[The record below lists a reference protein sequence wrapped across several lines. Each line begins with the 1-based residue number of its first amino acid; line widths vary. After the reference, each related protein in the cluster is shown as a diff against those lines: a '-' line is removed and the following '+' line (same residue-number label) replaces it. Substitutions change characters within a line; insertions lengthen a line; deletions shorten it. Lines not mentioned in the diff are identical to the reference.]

1 MSTTAEVASSLVFDR
16 YRAIRRLAV
25 GGMGEIFLARQVV
38 GLDRLV
44 ILKSLLPHLAQ
55 DPDAVNQF
63 INEARVA
70 ATLNHPNIVSIY
82 DVGSWRGVH
91 FIVMEYIAG
100 EHLGQVMSALAR
112 DGKAAPVQVALQIA
126 RDALLAL
133 DFAHHAKNADGQV
146 MTVIHRD
153 VSPQNVMIRE
163 DGVVKVVDFG
173 IARADA
179 IAARTRT
186 GMLKG
191 KLPYIAPELLRGQ
204 PATTRSD
211 QYAVGVLA
219 WEMLTGQ
226 RLFQGVNDAAITTA
240 IVEGKVAPPSSI
252 RPEITPKVDE
262 WVLTMLAGTPEK
274 RFERCSAAARVAT
287 AIATELSDPSDEHT
301 VAAYIGELIG
311 GSVAERVRDLTPTDD
326 TLLQQ
331 QVTRTS
337 LQQPLHTTKKVA
349 VAEKTR
355 KHAVTAVAV
364 ALAFLCTAF
373 AIAYMREPKTAAA
386 PRLTAKLV
394 LESEPSGATV
404 TLGETYLGATPLTL
418 SAFPAEL
425 DHDLRLTLRDHQP
438 VSVDVR
444 MKPGEERTI
453 RLDLTPLAKVAA
465 LAHEAPPPPKPP
477 AEAPSPPPPVKTKPT
492 KTAPPAPAMAD
503 GFVTIRTTPW
513 TKVTIDGRKLGETP
527 LNKIALTP
535 GTHTVVFDNPEA
547 KIHKVQKISV
557 TSGDTKKLDL
567 DFTR

>member
-1 MSTTAEVASSLVFDR
+1 
-16 YRAIRRLAV
+16 
-25 GGMGEIFLARQVV
+25 MGEIFLARQMV

-55 DPDAVNQF
+55 DHDAVNQF

-82 DVGSWRGVH
+82 DVGSWRDVH

-112 DGKAAPVQVALQIA
+112 DGKSAPPQVVLQIV

-186 GMLKG
+186 GMVKG
-191 KLPYIAPELLRGQ
+191 KLPYMAPELLRGQ

-211 QYAVGVLA
+211 QYAAGVLA

-226 RLFQGVNDAAITTA
+226 RLFQGVNDAAITNA
-240 IVEGKVAPPSSI
+240 IVEGKVPPPSSI
-252 RPEITPKVDE
+252 RSEITPRVDE
-262 WVLTMLAGTPEK
+262 WVLSMLANEPDK

-287 AIATELSDPSDEHT
+287 SIANELSDPSDEDT
-301 VAAYIGELIG
+301 VAAYIGGLIG
-311 GSVAERVRDLTPTDD
+311 NSVAERVRDLTPTDGA
-326 TLLQQ
+326 LLQQ
-331 QVTRTS
+331 QITRTS
-337 LQQPLHTTKKVA
+337 QPVPIDTATTKVTASERAKKRA
-349 VAEKTR
+349 VA
-355 KHAVTAVAV
+355 AIAVAF
-364 ALAFLCTAF
+364 ALICTVF
-373 AIAYMREPKTAAA
+373 AITHMRKPVTPVA
-386 PRLTAKLV
+386 PRITAKLL
-394 LESEPSGATV
+394 LESDPPGATV
-404 TLGETYLGATPLTL
+404 TMGEAYLGATPLTL
-418 SAFPAEL
+418 AAFPAEV
-425 DHDLRLTLRDHQP
+425 DHNLRLTLRDYQP
-438 VSVDVR
+438 LSVDVR
-444 MKPGEERTI
+444 MTPGEDRTI
-453 RLDLTPLAKVAA
+453 HVDLTPVAKVAA
-465 LAHEAPPPPKPP
+465 LAHEPPKAPEETPKPP
-477 AEAPSPPPPVKTKPT
+477 PTKSKTVKTTPVV
-492 KTAPPAPAMAD
+492 PAGPD

-535 GTHTVVFDNPEA
+535 GTHTVVFDNPES
-547 KIHKVQKISV
+547 KIHKVQKVSV

-567 DFTR
+567 DFTH